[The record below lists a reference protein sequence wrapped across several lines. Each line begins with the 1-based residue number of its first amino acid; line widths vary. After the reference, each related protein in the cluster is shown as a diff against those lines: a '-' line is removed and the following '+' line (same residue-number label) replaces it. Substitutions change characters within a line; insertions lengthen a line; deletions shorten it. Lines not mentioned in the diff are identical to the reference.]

1 MGAARAV
8 NASLAGSSHP
18 DVLIIGG
25 GILGCSI
32 AWHYARL
39 GIGQVMLLERH
50 ALAASA
56 TSQAAA
62 LLTQA
67 RAKTALMPLIAQ
79 TYADIAVL
87 EAELGE
93 SLDLRRVGSLHVAAT
108 EARQRELSELA
119 LIANSAGLQVES
131 WTVDEIRRRVPW
143 LNSEAVAAAT
153 FMPDDGFIDPY
164 RLALA
169 YARAARRQGAGLRQN
184 TAVQRLE
191 RQGNRIVGVRTA
203 QEVISAGCVID
214 SAGIWANLLAT
225 SVAITLPLAPVRS
238 HYWITAPD
246 PLFPRHHPI
255 VILPDARAYS
265 RPELGGLLFGL
276 REPQSVSYDPR
287 QLPSDLSGFAL
298 SQESG
303 WSSLIEGAPALR
315 RFLPMLDR
323 LEIAHYVAGL
333 CAYTPDGLFVLG
345 GIAGIDGFLAA
356 TGCSGGGI
364 AAAGGIGAS
373 IAALAAGRR
382 SPFDLTP
389 FRPDRFGTID
399 PFSQAFRQ
407 RCEAARSAKV
417 SG

>member
-1 MGAARAV
+1 M
-8 NASLAGSSHP
+8 NASLVGSSHP

-108 EARQRELSELA
+108 EARQRELSELT

-131 WTVDEIRRRVPW
+131 WTADAIRRRVPW

-164 RLALA
+164 L
-169 YARAARRQGAGLRQN
+169 
-184 TAVQRLE
+184 
-191 RQGNRIVGVRTA
+191 
-203 QEVISAGCVID
+203 
-214 SAGIWANLLAT
+214 
-225 SVAITLPLAPVRS
+225 
-238 HYWITAPD
+238 
-246 PLFPRHHPI
+246 
-255 VILPDARAYS
+255 
-265 RPELGGLLFGL
+265 
-276 REPQSVSYDPR
+276 
-287 QLPSDLSGFAL
+287 
-298 SQESG
+298 
-303 WSSLIEGAPALR
+303 SLIH
-315 RFLPMLDR
+315 
-323 LEIAHYVAGL
+323 I
-333 CAYTPDGLFVLG
+333 
-345 GIAGIDGFLAA
+345 
-356 TGCSGGGI
+356 
-364 AAAGGIGAS
+364 
-373 IAALAAGRR
+373 
-382 SPFDLTP
+382 
-389 FRPDRFGTID
+389 
-399 PFSQAFRQ
+399 
-407 RCEAARSAKV
+407 
-417 SG
+417 